1 MTRLTRLRA
10 PMQHVDS
17 DVRPE
22 FAEDIRE
29 RIAAESVSV
38 LLGNA
43 SGRSRLAGII
53 GYRNTLSDTPAQ
65 NFGDIEAVVPMI
77 ARRDEDAAGGIG
89 VTDWR
94 SLACHLR

>member
-1 MTRLTRLRA
+1 
-10 PMQHVDS
+10 MQHVDS

-38 LLGNA
+38 LLGDG
-43 SGRSRLAGII
+43 SGGSRLAGVI
-53 GYRNTLSDTPAQ
+53 GYRNTLSDASAQ

-89 VTDWR
+89 EALPCAALTQSIVA
-94 SLACHLR
+94 LILME